1 MITLRSVILRQST
14 KSALAL
20 DVTRGYTRL
29 CVHYTVGCVGVWCDV
44 LGDTVVR
51 CYSLSRR

>member
-1 MITLRSVILRQST
+1 MITLHSVILRQST

-29 CVHYTVGCVGVWCDV
+29 CVHYTFGCVGVWCDV

-51 CYSLSRR
+51 CYSLSWR